1 MSIFGVKRKHVDTLA
16 LKQEIFN
23 MRGQAFSQINNLNDR
38 HTGLQNT
45 VREMHINHRLLYNKV
60 ENIPDKKIISICA
73 ESKGP
78 LQNNEVFSFGNGG
91 KEVGVGYVMNFPG
104 QILGIGLS
112 SKRLKGD
119 VSVVVSING
128 NHQTG
133 YDITLNSVLRKH
145 DNFDKPLKVEA
156 GDAIDFVCKSNNS
169 TCVNTVVSMIIELF
183 I

>member
-38 HTGLQNT
+38 HTELQNT
-45 VREMHINHRLLYNKV
+45 VREMNIDHRLLYNKV

-73 ESKGP
+73 ESKGT
-78 LQNNEVFSFGNGG
+78 LQDNEVFSFGNGG
-91 KEVGVGYVMNFPG
+91 KEAGVGYVMNFPG

-119 VSVVVSING
+119 VFVVVSING
-128 NHQTG
+128 NYQTG
-133 YDITLNSVLRKH
+133 YGIMLNSALRGH
-145 DNFDKPLKVEA
+145 YNFDKPLKVEA
-156 GDAIDFVCKSNNS
+156 GDAIDFICKSNNS
-169 TCVNTVVSMIIELF
+169 TCVNTVVSMIIELY

>member
-1 MSIFGVKRKHVDTLA
+1 MDFKRKHVDTLA

-23 MRGQAFSQINNLNDR
+23 MRGQALSQINNLNDR
-38 HTGLQNT
+38 NTGLQNT
-45 VREMHINHRLLYNKV
+45 VREMHIDHRLLRNEV

-91 KEVGVGYVMNFPG
+91 KEAGVGYVMNFPG

-128 NHQTG
+128 NYQTG

-156 GDAIDFVCKSNNS
+156 GDAIGFVCKSDNS
-169 TCVNTVVSMIIELF
+169 TCVHTVVSMIIELF

>member
-1 MSIFGVKRKHVDTLA
+1 MSIFGVKRKNVDTSA

-23 MRGQAFSQINNLNDR
+23 MRGQASSQINNLNDR

-91 KEVGVGYVMNFPG
+91 ERSRCW
-104 QILGIGLS
+104 ICDELS
-112 SKRLKGD
+112 RSNIRD
-119 VSVVVSING
+119 W
-128 NHQTG
+128 
-133 YDITLNSVLRKH
+133 
-145 DNFDKPLKVEA
+145 
-156 GDAIDFVCKSNNS
+156 FV
-169 TCVNTVVSMIIELF
+169 
-183 I
+183 